1 MKFKYSDLLLP
12 LWREKKVEIL
22 VLFLITMLSI
32 VIETLTIGLFYPYL
46 KYVMQGDSFEIMGV
60 SIFFEKHTNSIILIT
75 LLLIA
80 LNIIRFLVA
89 LFAAN
94 LQAKRAYEFQS
105 FISNSIV
112 SSYLVNIELNR
123 DISKSD
129 FIRKLISD
137 VSILAGGFYLPI
149 MFIITEILVSL
160 AIFSFLLYTSPVIT
174 IISFVI
180 LSIMGSIAYMSVR
193 NKLYS
198 LGKLRLILESDRA
211 LELDSTFEGLREIRF
226 RRLQHQVCNLIG
238 DLVDKICD
246 ISANQQV
253 LGAFPRYFLELVCY
267 VGIIIFAFYL
277 GSGNQ
282 AEFVALAGL
291 FGLAILRML
300 PSANRIINS
309 LNQLRFCAPTIY
321 EISLDIKKS
330 TNFDLYSRSLPAPI
344 DHSNQFLAFRSK
356 DLQYQSG
363 NISFSVP
370 PFDIN
375 FGEWVQLAGESGVG
389 KSVFLDLVTSFNPK
403 YGDYFSWNLKF
414 LGERLQG
421 AYYLSQ
427 KSFIREGSIYQ
438 NLVFGCGEANF
449 RDIMKCLEVVDF
461 KNANEEY
468 IKGTSIKSL
477 SGGELQRISLARALL
492 TKPSF
497 MLMDEPTSSLD
508 TASSRK
514 ILQNIKSQYP
524 KLAVLIISHNEDVS
538 DVSDKRISIERIL

>member
-1 MKFKYSDLLLP
+1 MKLKYSDLLLP
-12 LWREKKVEIL
+12 LWQERKFQIL
-22 VLFLITMLSI
+22 GIFLITMVSI
-32 VIETLTIGLFYPYL
+32 AIETLTIGLFYPYL
-46 KYVMQGDSFEIMGV
+46 KYVIEGDGFEIMGV
-60 SIFFEKHTNSIILIT
+60 LIFVEKNKNSIVLIT
-75 LLLIA
+75 LLLIS
-80 LNIIRFLVA
+80 LNIIRFLVS
-89 LFAAN
+89 LCAAN

-105 FISNSIV
+105 FISNRIV

-123 DISKSD
+123 DISKSE

-149 MFIITEILVSL
+149 MYMISEILVSL

-174 IISFVI
+174 MVSFVI
-180 LSIMGSIAYMSVR
+180 LSMMGSIAYMFVR

-198 LGKLRLILESDRA
+198 LGKLRLVAESDRA
-211 LELDSTFEGLREIRF
+211 MELESTFEGLREIRF
-226 RRLQHQVCNLIG
+226 RGLQHQVCNLIA
-238 DLVDKICD
+238 DLVDKICQ

-277 GSGNQ
+277 GSDNQ

-300 PSANRIINS
+300 PSVNRIINS
-309 LNQLRFCAPTIY
+309 LNQLRFCAPTMQ
-321 EISLDIKKS
+321 EIALDIKKS
-330 TNFDLYSRSLPAPI
+330 RNFDLYNLSLPASL
-344 DHSNQFLAFRSK
+344 DYSNQLLAFRSK
-356 DLQYQSG
+356 DLQYKSS
-363 NISFSVP
+363 NISFLVP
-370 PFDIN
+370 SFDIN

-403 YGDYFSWNLKF
+403 FRECFLWNLKV
-414 LGERLQG
+414 LGDGLKG

-438 NLVFGCGEANF
+438 NLVFGCSETNAIE
-449 RDIMKCLEVVDF
+449 IMQCLEVVDF

-468 IKGTSIKSL
+468 IKITSIKSL

-508 TASSRK
+508 AASSRK
-514 ILQNIKSQYP
+514 ILQNIKSKYP
-524 KLAVLIISHNEDVS
+524 QLAVLIISHNGDVS
-538 DVSDKRISIERIL
+538 DVSDKRVRIERIL